1 MNRLKKI
8 SLLWIALTVSGC
20 GTKAI
25 STFEPYEAE
34 DLNDKV
40 QSGQYQQKVDNLLV
54 IVDASASMSEKY
66 KGTDFTGDPEP
77 TKLSVEKEVL
87 RRLNK
92 TLPEIPLSSGIRSF
106 GFGTCMDWGYTKL
119 NKSVDTHTTA
129 SFAEGI
135 DTLVCSSGG
144 SPMPDAFKAA
154 ASDLASTSGNIAVLV
169 LSDGY
174 QLDASPAPAAQ
185 ELKEK
190 YGDRL
195 CVYSIWIGGEKEK
208 PGRVTL
214 QKLSNVAGCGFVTD
228 VSKIASQSAMADYVA
243 KVFFNEVEI
252 EPEPLDTDGDG
263 VPDVSDKCPNTPKGA
278 KVDKDGCWAYHGVF
292 FDFDESTIKPEFQP
306 LFDNAVFVLNQNPD
320 LTVEIQGHTDD
331 VGTEEYNLELSEKR
345 AQAVKDYL
353 VSQGIDESRLT
364 VKGFGKS
371 NPAEDNDTEEG
382 RAYNRRVYFER
393 TDQ

>member
-1 MNRLKKI
+1 MNTSNKI
-8 SLLWIALTVSGC
+8 LLLLAGLAISGC
-20 GTKAI
+20 GTKAV
-25 STFEPYEAE
+25 STFDPFQAE
-34 DLNDKV
+34 GLNDKV
-40 QSGQYQQKVDNLLV
+40 QSGQLQQKVDNFMV
-54 IVDASASMSEKY
+54 VVDTSSSMSGKY
-66 KGTDFTGDPEP
+66 KGTDFAGDPEP

-87 RRLNK
+87 NRINQ
-92 TLPEIPLSSGIRSF
+92 TLPEISITSGIRSF
-106 GFGTCMDWGYTKL
+106 GFGPCTDWGFTKL
-119 NKSVDTHTTA
+119 NKSLAPHTTS
-129 SFAEGI
+129 SFSEGI

-144 SPMPDAFKAA
+144 SPMAEALAA
-154 ASDLASTSGNIAVLV
+154 TATDLESTSGNIAVLV
-169 LSDGY
+169 ISDGY
-174 QLDASPAPAAQ
+174 QLDASPASAAQ
-185 ELKEK
+185 ELKET

-195 CVYSIWIGGEKEK
+195 CIYSIWIGGKKEK
-208 PGRVTL
+208 PGRATL
-214 QKLSNVAGCGFVTD
+214 QRLSDISVCGFVAD
-228 VSKIASQSAMADYVA
+228 LSKVATPGAMADYVTR
-243 KVFFNEVEI
+243 VFFNEVEI

-263 VPDVSDKCPNTPKGA
+263 VLDVNDKCPNTPKGA

-292 FDFDESTIKPEFQP
+292 FDFDESTIKPEFLP
-306 LFDNAVFVLNQNPD
+306 LFDNAVFVLNQNSD

-353 VSQGIDESRLT
+353 VEKGIDPARLT